1 MLLKEAEEILKKNGY
16 RLVEDTEDSEDLE
29 IEKDEFARRVKRR
42 KATMKGQFDIYDH
55 EDKESLRHPDLTD
68 RIAAAKK
75 FNGGI
80 TASGDVKNDFV
91 VEIEDLGWEEAGQ
104 DTYGDDAHLSTL
116 HDAWYKK
123 IGKHHV
129 FIYVHFHKDGTKA
142 HYEID
147 ASTRTKSTRHQKTVD
162 IDDGV
167 QFADMLD
174 NLATTMVEG

>member
-1 MLLKEAEEILKKNGY
+1 MLLKEAKEILKKNGY

-68 RIAAAKK
+68 KIAAAKN

-91 VEIEDLGWEEAGQ
+91 VEIEDLGWEVAGQ

-123 IGKHHV
+123 IGKQHV
-129 FIYVHFHKDGTKA
+129 FIYVHFYKDGTKA

-174 NLATTMVEG
+174 NLATTMAEG

>member
-1 MLLKEAEEILKKNGY
+1 MLLKEAKEILKKNGY
-16 RLVEDTEDSEDLE
+16 IVEDTEDSEDLE
-29 IEKDEFARRVKRR
+29 IEKDEFARRVKRH
-42 KATMKGQFDIYDH
+42 KATRKGQFDIYDH

-68 RIAAAKK
+68 RIAAAKN

-91 VEIEDLGWEEAGQ
+91 VEIKDLGWKEAGR
-104 DTYGDDAHLSTL
+104 DIYGDDAHLSTL

-123 IGKHHV
+123 IGKYHV
-129 FIYVHFHKDGTKA
+129 FIYVHFNKDGIKA
-142 HYEID
+142 HYEIEV
-147 ASTRTKSTRHQKTVD
+147 STRTKSNIKQKTVT
-162 IDDGV
+162 IGDGV

>member
-16 RLVEDTEDSEDLE
+16 IVEDTEDSEDLE

-55 EDKESLRHPDLTD
+55 EDKESLRHPNLTD

-80 TASGDVKNDFV
+80 KASGDVKNDFV
-91 VEIEDLGWEEAGQ
+91 VEIQDLGWEVAGQ
-104 DTYGDDAHLSTL
+104 DTYGDDGHLSTL

-123 IGKHHV
+123 IGKYHV
-129 FIYVHFHKDGTKA
+129 TIYVHFHKDGTKA

-147 ASTRTKSTRHQKTVD
+147 ASTRTKGTRHQKTVA

-174 NLATTMVEG
+174 DLTTTMVEG

>member
-1 MLLKEAEEILKKNGY
+1 
-16 RLVEDTEDSEDLE
+16 
-29 IEKDEFARRVKRR
+29 
-42 KATMKGQFDIYDH
+42 MKGQFDIYDH

-68 RIAAAKK
+68 KIAAAKK

-80 TASGDVKNDFV
+80 KADGDVKNDFV
-91 VEIEDLGWEEAGQ
+91 IEIKDLGWKVAGE

-116 HDAWYKK
+116 HDAWHKK
-123 IGKHHV
+123 IGKGYV
-129 FIYVHFHKDGTKA
+129 RIYVHFYKDGTKA

-147 ASTRTKSTRHQKTVD
+147 ASTRAKNIIKQKTVV

-174 NLATTMVEG
+174 DLATTMVEG